1 MIKKT
6 ITYTDYN
13 GSKRTEDFFFN
24 LSKAELIDMEFGV
37 YGGYSEAVKK
47 IVDSNDTPSIMKCF
61 KEIILKAYG
70 KKTDDGRRFIKS
82 EELSKEFEQTEAYSE
97 MIVDFIQHPD
107 VAAEFI
113 RKVMPSDI
121 AEEAMKN
128 PNHPA
133 LKESR
138 N

>member
-13 GSKRTEDFFFN
+13 GVKRTEDFFFN

-37 YGGYSEAVKK
+37 SGGFSELIKK

-61 KEIILKAYG
+61 KEIVLKAYG

-107 VAAEFI
+107 VAADFVTKI
-113 RKVMPSDI
+113 MPADL
-121 AEEAMKN
+121 AEAAVRN

-133 LKESR
+133 LKE